1 MACRNNPEAPPPR
14 RPPAAPARAAVPPL
28 EAWLARGLHARWD
41 SVATEPLPEELL
53 ALLAAA
59 C

>member
-1 MACRNNPEAPPPR
+1 MACRNNPEAV
-14 RPPAAPARAAVPPL
+14 PPAAPARAAVPPL
-28 EAWLARGLHARWD
+28 EAWLAQGLHARWD
-41 SVATEPLPEELL
+41 SVATETLPEELL